1 MFIAPQ
7 NPIVKANR
15 AIAVAKSPFH
25 SSCPYRGVLSE
36 MAWLRQPNC
45 GMKEMINSAVQ
56 CVFCVLAAKA
66 GFSFTRENFDL
77 VFYSD
82 AGPAGT
88 IWITP
93 M

>member
-1 MFIAPQ
+1 MTIRGFADLSVPPLPSFSERDTLKIPPA
-7 NPIVKANR
+7 
-15 AIAVAKSPFH
+15 
-25 SSCPYRGVLSE
+25 GVLSVT
-36 MAWLRQPNC
+36 AWLRQPNC

>member
-1 MFIAPQ
+1 MAGTAWVPPNWISLSWRKIAITLKIP
-7 NPIVKANR
+7 PA
-15 AIAVAKSPFH
+15 
-25 SSCPYRGVLSE
+25 GVLSVT
-36 MAWLRQPNC
+36 AWLRQPNC